1 MCTQT
6 FTMVMQEQGTVRAVS
21 AFDAEKDAEII
32 RKAMKG
38 LGKHCNCYL
47 GVIADCHINLSGFIQ
62 TRRCVHIMQARKPS
76 ATVSMDE

>member
-6 FTMVMQEQGTVRAVS
+6 FTMVMQEQGTVMAVS

-38 LGKHCNCYL
+38 MGKHCN
-47 GVIADCHINLSGFIQ
+47 
-62 TRRCVHIMQARKPS
+62 
-76 ATVSMDE
+76 

>member
-1 MCTQT
+1 MCSQT

-38 LGKHCNCYL
+38 MGKHCNCKM
-47 GVIADCHINLSGFIQ
+47 GVIADGHINISDLIQ
-62 TRRCVHIMQARKPS
+62 ACRVHIMQARTTP
-76 ATVSMDE
+76 ATVYR